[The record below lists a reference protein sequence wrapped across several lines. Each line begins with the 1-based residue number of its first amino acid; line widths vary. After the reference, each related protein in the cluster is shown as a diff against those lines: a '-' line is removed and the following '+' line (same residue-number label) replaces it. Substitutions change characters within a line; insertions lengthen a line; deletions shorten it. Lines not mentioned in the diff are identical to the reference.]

1 MRRTADI
8 RSHWAN
14 RALRADFLGDVL
26 LTSSRPDKDFEGAG
40 VSIALVV
47 VGVVAAGLG
56 LMTMHTA
63 FKPLPK
69 PGVPVVISHAPAPVA
84 AEAAWRHPQG
94 ARPVA
99 QTVSAP
105 LVDEVPAPQPRVR
118 HAEIVRR
125 AIAAA
130 IDADLRQSRPTPA
143 STPTA
148 LTARLSVQQVA
159 KADVPG
165 EKMCKAPDP
174 QVLSA
179 KALQPAMI
187 LRYDAKFKGPPL
199 DIEPQAPPSDD
210 TERRIRL
217 SALLADMLNQ

>member
-1 MRRTADI
+1 
-8 RSHWAN
+8 
-14 RALRADFLGDVL
+14 

-40 VSIALVV
+40 VSIALVIA
-47 VGVVAAGLG
+47 GVVAAGVG
-56 LMTMHTA
+56 LVTMHTA
-63 FKPLPK
+63 FTPLPK
-69 PGVPVVISHAPAPVA
+69 PGVPVVISHAAAPAA
-84 AEAAWRHPQG
+84 AEAAWRHAQG

-99 QTVSAP
+99 QTVSEP
-105 LVDEVPAPQPRVR
+105 LIDEVPAPEPRVR
-118 HAEIVRR
+118 HAEATRH
-125 AIAAA
+125 ALAPA
-130 IDADLRQSRPTPA
+130 IDADLAKPRPALAATPA
-143 STPTA
+143 A
-148 LTARLSVQQVA
+148 LTTKLSVQQVA

-217 SALLADMLNQ
+217 SALLANMLNQ